1 MQQKPSG
8 SLSPTVTIE
17 QQVDGNQGQIIGQI
31 TGGQAISVREGG
43 FFVTGNVIYQNSQ
56 LDVTPSLSPRRE
68 LPSLL
73 PYLPNRVDQEFELG
87 QAFQTFLKQNP
98 LHPLVCIIH
107 GDESQSHDK
116 FLERLQKLTLPRLL
130 KLDPRQTKIKE
141 YPLNWSPGSKSLDDL
156 TGRFCKS
163 LADTVLGYS
172 FASLEEI
179 NKTFCKYPD
188 PVIVHIHL
196 LTEDWQ
202 NGPDVL
208 NQLLEFWQNWPP
220 LILGQQLIIC
230 IFIKYQIKRSQKKG
244 FSLNMLFTSLRTFFK
259 RNRYRRL
266 NTLIYKQVEAVRAFN
281 GSQFDRLS
289 LIVLPPLSSISR
301 THVEN
306 WARSEETKQFIG
318 EAMVGKLMD
327 EIGDMFE
334 TWEEQTASNIIP
346 MDDLA
351 DHLMRLLNS
360 LVIGAV
366 Q

>member
-8 SLSPTVTIE
+8 SLSPTATVE
-17 QQVDGNQGQIIGQI
+17 QQVDGNQGQVIGQM
-31 TGGQAISVREGG
+31 TGGQVISVREGG
-43 FFVTGNVIYQNSQ
+43 YFVAGNVIYQNSR

-73 PYLPNRVDQEFELG
+73 PYLANRVDQEFELG
-87 QAFQTFLKQNP
+87 KTFQTFLKQNP
-98 LHPLVCIIH
+98 LCPLVCIIH

-141 YPLNWSPGSKSLDDL
+141 YPLNWSPGTESLDNL
-156 TGRFCKS
+156 TERLCKS
-163 LADTVLGYS
+163 LADTVLGNS

-179 NKTFCKYPD
+179 NRTFCKYPD
-188 PVIVHIHL
+188 PIIVHTHL

-202 NGPDVL
+202 NDPNVL

-230 IFIKYQIKRSQKKG
+230 IFIKYQIKRSQRKG
-244 FSLNMLFTSLRTFFK
+244 FSLNMFFTCLRTFFK
-259 RNRYRRL
+259 RNHYRRL
-266 NTLIYKQVEAVRAFN
+266 NTLICKRVEAISFSS
-281 GSQFDRLS
+281 GSQLNRLS
-289 LIVLPPLSSISR
+289 LIVLPQLSSISR

-306 WARSEETKQFIG
+306 WARSEETKQFVG
-318 EAMVGKLMD
+318 EAMVGRLMD
-327 EIGDMFE
+327 EIGNMFD

-351 DHLMRLLNS
+351 DHLMKLLNS
-360 LVIGAV
+360 LVMGGV